1 MRCCAARNELAGTV
15 SLDVRLPR
23 ARGVRVVGHRRRS
36 RLQRNPNG
44 GGHPAKLAAR
54 GHRNCRADGV
64 LQCDGVCPR
73 LHALV
78 TSDRDTRWDDGGTTL
93 RVNPSIAWCYGVALL
108 GGLVGSACYLVLSW
122 WGDSGR
128 LPLAAAGNGGVA
140 RFLMAALLMLS
151 AGGLIALLRT
161 REPGRLRIDV
171 DGITHFDILR
181 TRTASWSEVESVT
194 DEAGRR
200 VRNPVVFT
208 VRNGKPIVVSNADR
222 YGSGGAAA
230 YWLARH
236 YWRHPADRGELV
248 DGRALERLREGG
260 FGPV

>member
-1 MRCCAARNELAGTV
+1 MRRVTNSPAPSHWTSGFPAPAAFGLLVIVGGAVYSATQM
-15 SLDVRLPR
+15 
-23 ARGVRVVGHRRRS
+23 VVAIQRS
-36 RLQRNPNG
+36 SP
-44 GGHPAKLAAR
+44 LAAIATA
-54 GHRNCRADGV
+54 GLTVFFSAM
-64 LQCDGVCPR
+64 VCA
-73 LHALV
+73 LACTLLV

-140 RFLMAALLMLS
+140 RFLMAALLVLS

-171 DGITHFDILR
+171 DGNTHFDILR